1 LKITFLGA
9 AQTVTGSMHLLEVN
23 GARVLLDCGLFQ
35 GRRQEAFDRNR
46 NLPFDA
52 RRLDAMILS
61 HAHIDHSGNIPN
73 LVASGFK
80 GRIYATRATRDLCSA
95 MLLDSGHIQESDVTY
110 VNKVRRRKGLT
121 PVEPIY
127 TVAEA
132 RTSLKQLF
140 SVEYRQPFDVAPGV
154 QATLFDAGHILG
166 SAITALDVQDGVPER
181 SYRLCFSGDLGRHHL
196 PVLRDPEVVR
206 DVDYLMIESTY
217 GNRLHDTPTRATD
230 QLCAAVRQTYDRGGK
245 VIIPAFAV
253 GRTQDIIYDLHQLI
267 EGGSLPSLP
276 VYVDSPL
283 ALNVTKIFRQ
293 HPECYDQ
300 EMQGLLKRDDDP
312 FGFYRLQYTRS
323 VDESKALNRL
333 KGSAIIISASGMC
346 EGGRILHH
354 LKNHIGDAR
363 NTVLFV
369 GFQAPNTLGRRIVD
383 GLKEVPILGEQYA
396 VRAEIRTI
404 DGYSAHADRNELLN
418 YLQKVAGASRMKRVF
433 CVHGDPEACQALA
446 EGIRNL
452 GIPDVLVPETGQ
464 EVEL

>member
-9 AQTVTGSMHLLEVN
+9 AQTVTGSMHLLEAGN
-23 GARVLLDCGLFQ
+23 ARVLLDCGLFQ
-35 GRRQEAFDRNR
+35 GRRQEAFERNR

-52 RRLDAMILS
+52 RTLDAMILS

-73 LVASGFK
+73 LVASGFQ

-110 VNKVRRRKGLT
+110 VNKRRRRKGLA
-121 PVEPIY
+121 PIEPIY

-132 RTSLKQLF
+132 RASLTHLF
-140 SVEYRQPFDVAPGV
+140 SVDYHQPFDVAPGV
-154 QATLFDAGHILG
+154 QATLYDAGHILG
-166 SAITALDVQDGVPER
+166 SAITVLDIQEDGR

-196 PVLRDPEVVR
+196 PVLRDPEAVR
-206 DVDYLMIESTY
+206 DVDYLMVESTY
-217 GNRLHDTPTRATD
+217 GDRLHGTVEKGADA
-230 QLCAAVRQTYDRGGK
+230 LAAAVRQTYDRGGK

-253 GRTQDIIYDLHQLI
+253 GRTQDIVYDLHKLI
-267 EGGSLPSLP
+267 ESGRLPELP

-283 ALNVTKIFRQ
+283 ALNVTKIFRL

-300 EMQGLLKRDDDP
+300 EMKQFLERKDDP
-312 FGFYRLQYTRS
+312 FGFHRLQYTRS
-323 VDESKALNRL
+323 VDESKALNYL
-333 KGSAIIISASGMC
+333 KGPAIIISASGMC

-363 NTVLFV
+363 NMVLLV
-369 GFQAPNTLGRRIVD
+369 GFQAPNTLGRKIVD